1 VTALREVAIG
11 KLWKPTGL
19 KFLMV
24 IINNPELL
32 EASYR
37 EIASAAGIALGSI
50 GPLLA
55 ELRSGGYAFYKRNK
69 LNLDNRE
76 KLITR
81 WIEMFHAAFRP
92 KLIKGNFRFLRA
104 EAAKE
109 WKNANYPGIFWGGEP
124 GAALITGHLV
134 PENFTIFTDKSGI
147 ELVKMLGIVSDKN
160 GNVTIL
166 EKFWG
171 EPSRNKKVIKYR
183 DKASPAP
190 ALLIYA
196 DLINDLDSRNR
207 EIAERIKE
215 EYLNGK

>member
-1 VTALREVAIG
+1 
-11 KLWKPTGL
+11 
-19 KFLMV
+19 
-24 IINNPELL
+24 
-32 EASYR
+32 
-37 EIASAAGIALGSI
+37 
-50 GPLLA
+50 
-55 ELRSGGYAFYKRNK
+55 
-69 LNLDNRE
+69 
-76 KLITR
+76 
-81 WIEMFHAAFRP
+81 
-92 KLIKGNFRFLRA
+92 
-104 EAAKE
+104 
-109 WKNANYPGIFWGGEP
+109 
-124 GAALITGHLV
+124 
-134 PENFTIFTDKSGI
+134 
-147 ELVKMLGIVSDKN
+147 MLGIVSDKN